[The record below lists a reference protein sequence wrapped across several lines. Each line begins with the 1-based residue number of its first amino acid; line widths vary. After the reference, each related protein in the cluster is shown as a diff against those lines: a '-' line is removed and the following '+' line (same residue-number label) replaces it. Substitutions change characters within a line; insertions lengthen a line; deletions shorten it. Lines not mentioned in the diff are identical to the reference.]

1 MENKYKI
8 WCIVFNFI
16 WSMIICK
23 IQKPDHQSA
32 IAAPGKDTSWVV
44 EQTTQNT
51 FNGHLMWNN

>member
-51 FNGHLMWNN
+51 FNGHLM